1 MSQNEY
7 TIQHMTDTIQQ
18 TPTNEIEEV
27 PEISVLP
34 NYLKEWLTL
43 EDDLQVLNAAV
54 REKKKRMGILQGL
67 ITKTMKGHKIARVN
81 IKSGAILYQNKQ
93 TKESMGKK
101 FIITKLTEYFKGDII
116 KATEIYNYLEEK
128 RGKKTKENIKL
139 ERDQQND
146 SQCVQPSC

>member
-1 MSQNEY
+1 MSQDEY
-7 TIQHMTDTIQQ
+7 IISHMSEQPQANAVVPAEDI
-18 TPTNEIEEV
+18 

-43 EDDLQVLNAAV
+43 EDDLKVLSAAV
-54 REKKKRMGILQGL
+54 REKRKRMGILQGL

-101 FIITKLTEYFKGDII
+101 FIVSKLTEYFKGDII
-116 KATEIYNYLEEK
+116 KATEIYNYLEEH
-128 RGKKTKENIKL
+128 RGKRNKENIKL
-139 ERDQQND
+139 ERD
-146 SQCVQPSC
+146 

>member
-1 MSQNEY
+1 
-7 TIQHMTDTIQQ
+7 MTDTIQQ
-18 TPTNEIEEV
+18 AQPNEIEDV

-43 EDDLQVLNAAV
+43 EDDLKVLSAAV

-101 FIITKLTEYFKGDII
+101 FIISKLTEYFKGDII

-128 RGKKTKENIKL
+128 RGKKMKDNLKL
-139 ERDQQND
+139 ERD
-146 SQCVQPSC
+146 

>member
-1 MSQNEY
+1 MSEQPQANAVVPAED
-7 TIQHMTDTIQQ
+7 I
-18 TPTNEIEEV
+18 

-43 EDDLQVLNAAV
+43 EDDLKVLSAAV
-54 REKKKRMGILQGL
+54 REKRKRMGILQGL

-101 FIITKLTEYFKGDII
+101 FIVSKLTEYFKGDII
-116 KATEIYNYLEEK
+116 KATEIYNYLEEH
-128 RGKKTKENIKL
+128 RGKRNKENIKL
-139 ERDQQND
+139 ERD
-146 SQCVQPSC
+146 

>member
-18 TPTNEIEEV
+18 SQPNEIEDV

-43 EDDLQVLNAAV
+43 EDDLKVLNAAV

-101 FIITKLTEYFKGDII
+101 FIISKLTEYFKGDII

-128 RGKKTKENIKL
+128 RGKKMKENIKL
-139 ERDQQND
+139 ERD
-146 SQCVQPSC
+146 

>member
-1 MSQNEY
+1 MSQEEY

-18 TPTNEIEEV
+18 AQSSEIEEV
-27 PEISVLP
+27 PEISILP
-34 NYLKEWLTL
+34 NYLKEWLAL
-43 EDDLQVLNAAV
+43 EDDLKVLSAAV

-139 ERDQQND
+139 ERD
-146 SQCVQPSC
+146 

>member
-1 MSQNEY
+1 MSQDEY
-7 TIQHMTDTIQQ
+7 TIQHMTDNTIQQ
-18 TPTNEIEEV
+18 MQTEDV

-34 NYLKEWLTL
+34 NFLKEWLTL
-43 EDDLQVLNAAV
+43 EDDLKVLNAAV

-101 FIITKLTEYFKGDII
+101 FIISKLTEYFKGDII

-128 RGKKTKENIKL
+128 RGKKSKDNLKL
-139 ERDQQND
+139 ERD
-146 SQCVQPSC
+146 

>member
-1 MSQNEY
+1 MSEQPQANAVVPAED
-7 TIQHMTDTIQQ
+7 I
-18 TPTNEIEEV
+18 

-43 EDDLQVLNAAV
+43 EEDLKVLSAAV
-54 REKKKRMGILQGL
+54 REKRKRMGILQGL

-101 FIITKLTEYFKGDII
+101 FIVSKLTEYFKGDII
-116 KATEIYNYLEEK
+116 KATEIYNFLEEH
-128 RGKKTKENIKL
+128 RGKRNKENIKL
-139 ERDQQND
+139 ERD
-146 SQCVQPSC
+146 

>member
-1 MSQNEY
+1 MSQDEY
-7 TIQHMTDTIQQ
+7 IISHMSENTLQQ
-18 TPTNEIEEV
+18 QASSVVPAEDI

-43 EDDLQVLNAAV
+43 EDDLKVLSAAV
-54 REKKKRMGILQGL
+54 REKRKRMGILQGL

-101 FIITKLTEYFKGDII
+101 FIISKLTEYFKGDII
-116 KATEIYNYLEEK
+116 KATEIFNYLEEH
-128 RGKKTKENIKL
+128 RGKKSKDNIKL
-139 ERDQQND
+139 EREQQK
-146 SQCVQPSC
+146 CFVC

>member
-1 MSQNEY
+1 MSQDEY
-7 TIQHMTDTIQQ
+7 IISHMSDTTLQQ
-18 TPTNEIEEV
+18 QPSTLVPAEDI

-43 EDDLQVLNAAV
+43 EDELKILNAAV

-101 FIITKLTEYFKGDII
+101 FIISKLTEYFKGDII
-116 KATEIYNYLEEK
+116 KATEIFNYLEEH
-128 RGKKTKENIKL
+128 RGKKSKDNIKL
-139 ERDQQND
+139 ERE
-146 SQCVQPSC
+146 

>member
-7 TIQHMTDTIQQ
+7 IISHMSENTLQQ
-18 TPTNEIEEV
+18 QQGGAVVPAEDI

-43 EDDLQVLNAAV
+43 EDELKILGNAM
-54 REKKKRMGILQGL
+54 REKRKRMGILQGL
-67 ITKTMKGHKIARVN
+67 TTKTMKGHKIARVN

-101 FIITKLTEYFKGDII
+101 FIISKLTEYFKGDII
-116 KATEIYNYLEEK
+116 KATEIFNYLEEH
-128 RGKKTKENIKL
+128 RGKKSKDNIKL
-139 ERDQQND
+139 ERE
-146 SQCVQPSC
+146 

>member
-7 TIQHMTDTIQQ
+7 IISHMSENTLQQ
-18 TPTNEIEEV
+18 QQGGAVVPAEDI

-43 EDDLQVLNAAV
+43 EDELKILGNAM
-54 REKKKRMGILQGL
+54 REKRKRMGILQGL

-101 FIITKLTEYFKGDII
+101 FIISKLTEYFKGDII
-116 KATEIYNYLEEK
+116 KATEIFNYLEEH
-128 RGKKTKENIKL
+128 RGKKSKDNIKL
-139 ERDQQND
+139 ERE
-146 SQCVQPSC
+146 

>member
-1 MSQNEY
+1 
-7 TIQHMTDTIQQ
+7 MTDTIQQ
-18 TPTNEIEEV
+18 AQTNEIEEV

-43 EDDLQVLNAAV
+43 EDDLKVLNAAV

-101 FIITKLTEYFKGDII
+101 FIISKLTEYFKGDII

-139 ERDQQND
+139 ERD
-146 SQCVQPSC
+146 

>member
-1 MSQNEY
+1 MSQDEY
-7 TIQHMTDTIQQ
+7 IISHMSEQPQANAVVPAED
-18 TPTNEIEEV
+18 V

-43 EDDLQVLNAAV
+43 EDDLKVLSAAV
-54 REKKKRMGILQGL
+54 REKRKRMGILQGL

-101 FIITKLTEYFKGDII
+101 FIVSKLTEYFKGDII
-116 KATEIYNYLEEK
+116 KATEIYNFLEEH
-128 RGKKTKENIKL
+128 RGKRNKENIKL
-139 ERDQQND
+139 ERD
-146 SQCVQPSC
+146 

>member
-1 MSQNEY
+1 MSQDEY
-7 TIQHMTDTIQQ
+7 IISHMSETTLQQQ
-18 TPTNEIEEV
+18 TNSVVPAEDI
-27 PEISVLP
+27 PEIAILP

-43 EDDLQVLNAAV
+43 EDELKILSNAV

-101 FIITKLTEYFKGDII
+101 FIISKLTEYFKGDIV
-116 KATEIYNYLEEK
+116 KATEIFNYLEE
-128 RGKKTKENIKL
+128 RREKKSKDNIKL
-139 ERDQQND
+139 ERE
-146 SQCVQPSC
+146 

>member
-18 TPTNEIEEV
+18 AQANEIEEV

-43 EDDLQVLNAAV
+43 EDDLKVLNAAV

-139 ERDQQND
+139 ERD
-146 SQCVQPSC
+146 

>member
-1 MSQNEY
+1 
-7 TIQHMTDTIQQ
+7 MTDAIQQ
-18 TPTNEIEEV
+18 MPASELPQAEKI
-27 PEISVLP
+27 PEISILP

-43 EDDLQVLNAAV
+43 EDDLKVLSAAV

-101 FIITKLTEYFKGDII
+101 FIISKLTEYFKGDII

-139 ERDQQND
+139 ERD
-146 SQCVQPSC
+146 

>member
-1 MSQNEY
+1 MSQDEY
-7 TIQHMTDTIQQ
+7 IISHMSEQPQANTVVSAEDI
-18 TPTNEIEEV
+18 

-43 EDDLQVLNAAV
+43 EEDLKVLSAAV
-54 REKKKRMGILQGL
+54 REKRKRMGILQGL

-101 FIITKLTEYFKGDII
+101 FIISKLTEYFKGDII
-116 KATEIYNYLEEK
+116 KATEIFNFLEEH
-128 RGKKTKENIKL
+128 RGKRNKENIKL
-139 ERDQQND
+139 ERD
-146 SQCVQPSC
+146 

>member
-1 MSQNEY
+1 MSQDEY
-7 TIQHMTDTIQQ
+7 IISHMSENTLQQQPGTI
-18 TPTNEIEEV
+18 TPAEDI

-43 EDDLQVLNAAV
+43 EDELKILGNAM
-54 REKKKRMGILQGL
+54 REKRKRMGILQGL

-101 FIITKLTEYFKGDII
+101 FIISKLTEYFKGDII
-116 KATEIYNYLEEK
+116 KATEIFNYLEEH
-128 RGKKTKENIKL
+128 RGKKSKDNIKL
-139 ERDQQND
+139 ERE
-146 SQCVQPSC
+146 

>member
-1 MSQNEY
+1 MSQDEY
-7 TIQHMTDTIQQ
+7 IISHMSEQPQANTVVPAEDI
-18 TPTNEIEEV
+18 

-43 EDDLQVLNAAV
+43 EEDLKVLSAAV
-54 REKKKRMGILQGL
+54 REKRKRMGILQGL

-101 FIITKLTEYFKGDII
+101 FIVSKLTEYFKGDII
-116 KATEIYNYLEEK
+116 KATEIYNFLEEH
-128 RGKKTKENIKL
+128 RGKRNKENIKL
-139 ERDQQND
+139 ERD
-146 SQCVQPSC
+146 

>member
-1 MSQNEY
+1 MSQDEY
-7 TIQHMTDTIQQ
+7 IISHMSETASQQ
-18 TPTNEIEEV
+18 QANAVVPAEDV
-27 PEISVLP
+27 PEIATLP

-43 EDDLQVLNAAV
+43 EDELKILSAAV

-101 FIITKLTEYFKGDII
+101 FIISKLTEYFKGDIV
-116 KATEIYNYLEEK
+116 KATEIFNFLEEH
-128 RGKKTKENIKL
+128 RGKKTKDNIKL
-139 ERDQQND
+139 ERD
-146 SQCVQPSC
+146 

>member
-1 MSQNEY
+1 MSQDEY
-7 TIQHMTDTIQQ
+7 IISHMSETA
-18 TPTNEIEEV
+18 PTQANAVVPAEDI

-43 EDDLQVLNAAV
+43 EDDLKVLSAAV
-54 REKKKRMGILQGL
+54 REKRKRMGILQGL

-101 FIITKLTEYFKGDII
+101 FIVSKLTEYFKGDII
-116 KATEIYNYLEEK
+116 KATEIYNFLEEH
-128 RGKKTKENIKL
+128 RGKRNKENIKL
-139 ERDQQND
+139 ERD
-146 SQCVQPSC
+146 

>member
-1 MSQNEY
+1 MSQDEY
-7 TIQHMTDTIQQ
+7 IISHMSDTIQQ
-18 TPTNEIEEV
+18 QTDTVVQAEDV

-43 EDDLQVLNAAV
+43 EDELKILNAAV

-101 FIITKLTEYFKGDII
+101 FIISKLTEYFKGDIV
-116 KATEIYNYLEEK
+116 KATEIFNYLEEH
-128 RGKKTKENIKL
+128 RGKKSKDNIKL
-139 ERDQQND
+139 ERE
-146 SQCVQPSC
+146 